1 MGLCGNLL
9 LNTPG
14 LLWIT
19 WYIPSFWAYGTTDT
33 CTSTPERLKTAA
45 CKLKALKSFTLS
57 VRLMQTNLI
66 LCSQAETI
74 VSYSKLLLSSSN
86 YEINYRFKYN
96 LLLVPFKHALN
107 SFQQWKCLL
116 WLNYAMAT
124 SFFFHNFQGEYAP
137 IPSLRMVMPVKL
149 TQTWVQTDS
158 NLGMN
163 WLKFGHKSTQIW
175 VRIDCIWV
183 RNDRKLR
190 KAAKLWKQG
199 MYGVKKLLEVT
210 TPKTGH
216 LREISNAKSE
226 I

>member
-1 MGLCGNLL
+1 MFSKQLFKINFLA
-9 LNTPG
+9 NTPR

-74 VSYSKLLLSSSN
+74 VSYSKLLLSLSN

-96 LLLVPFKHALN
+96 ALLVPFKHALN

-124 SFFFHNFQGEYAP
+124 SFFFFTIFRG
-137 IPSLRMVMPVKL
+137 SMPPFL
-149 TQTWVQTDS
+149 
-158 NLGMN
+158 
-163 WLKFGHKSTQIW
+163 
-175 VRIDCIWV
+175 
-183 RNDRKLR
+183 
-190 KAAKLWKQG
+190 A
-199 MYGVKKLLEVT
+199 
-210 TPKTGH
+210 
-216 LREISNAKSE
+216 
-226 I
+226 